1 MEKLLEGFEMKT
13 YWFWEE
19 IEDARFW
26 QEENMYRKYI
36 YISNILDQAEGSRPF
51 QIHRALSFVSTHG
64 M

>member
-1 MEKLLEGFEMKT
+1 MEGFEMKP

-36 YISNILDQAEGSRPF
+36 YISNILDQAEGSGPF
-51 QIHRALSFVSTHG
+51 QIHRTLSFVSTHG